1 MRLKRYRYF
10 DKVTNYFKYSERD
23 TLDFLMDAG
32 NTLDECDEYTGL
44 KDTQAKDSMEEFAK

>member
-44 KDTQAKDSMEEFAK
+44 KDTQAKDSMEEFVK